1 MSIELELNKAMILK
15 AQEKELQNKISALEK
30 DIIEMEK
37 EIQNLVKDVNVRK
50 AELRESFDDWNTVR
64 EILKSLPNDSE
75 TVIRTQFEVIFDGG
89 LVKGISVSDMYTF
102 GKSFKIGREEI
113 DIVLERMFRN
123 GEISYPKPDVVRY
136 NAKR

>member
-1 MSIELELNKAMILK
+1 MAIELELNKAMILK
-15 AQEKELQNKISALEK
+15 AQEKELQNKISVLEK

-50 AELRESFDDWNTVR
+50 AELRESFDDWNAVR
-64 EILKSLPNDSE
+64 DILKSLPNDSE

-89 LVKGISVSDMYTF
+89 LVKGISVSDMYAF
-102 GKSFKIGREEI
+102 GKSFKIEKEEMN
-113 DIVLERMFRN
+113 IVLARMYQN

-136 NAKR
+136 NIKR